1 MFEIV
6 RRILVELM
14 RPDNQN
20 SDWLAWAS
28 NQLSHAFIGS
38 ILTSTAL
45 LFNYNV
51 WSSVL
56 TATLFYVL
64 IKEFPDFLRDPR
76 WATARDST
84 QDSLFVFGG
93 ALIIAAVSLS
103 QIWIFAFAL
112 VAVVTGLFMGVWQRA
127 KSKVM

>member
-1 MFEIV
+1 MSEAF
-6 RRILVELM
+6 RRIAVELL
-14 RPDNQN
+14 RPDAQN
-20 SDWLAWAS
+20 GDWLAWAS

-45 LFNYNV
+45 LFNHGV
-51 WSSVL
+51 WISVIS
-56 TATLFYVL
+56 ATLFYAL

-93 ALIIAAVSLS
+93 ALLIAAVSLV
-103 QIWIFAFAL
+103 QIWIFTFAL
-112 VAVVTGLFMGVWQRA
+112 VAVLTGLGLGIWQRV
-127 KSKVM
+127 KIKV